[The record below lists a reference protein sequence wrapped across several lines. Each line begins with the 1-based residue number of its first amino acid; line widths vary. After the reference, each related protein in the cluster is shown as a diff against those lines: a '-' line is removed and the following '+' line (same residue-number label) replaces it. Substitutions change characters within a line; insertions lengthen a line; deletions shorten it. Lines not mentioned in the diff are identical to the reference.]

1 MFRTPGDMHE
11 KLKIADPIIGSV
23 SSDGAV
29 AFGNFAVRETLHSY
43 PGSGVADYEVRRN
56 ARQVSLT

>member
-11 KLKIADPIIGSV
+11 NVKIADPILGSV
-23 SSDGAV
+23 SSGGAV
-29 AFGNFAVRETLHSY
+29 ALGNLAVRETLHSRQ
-43 PGSGVADYEVRRN
+43 SSCVADYEVRRN